1 MVSVN
6 DFVEW
11 LADGSKSGRSMGEFV
26 DAFGTSPPLLAV
38 KAAEARGHRIIV
50 SVTAAGR
57 CRFRLAGKS

>member
-1 MVSVN
+1 MIPID

-11 LADGSKSGRSMGEFV
+11 LADGKSGRSMGEFV
-26 DAFGTSPPLLAV
+26 DTFGTSPALLAV